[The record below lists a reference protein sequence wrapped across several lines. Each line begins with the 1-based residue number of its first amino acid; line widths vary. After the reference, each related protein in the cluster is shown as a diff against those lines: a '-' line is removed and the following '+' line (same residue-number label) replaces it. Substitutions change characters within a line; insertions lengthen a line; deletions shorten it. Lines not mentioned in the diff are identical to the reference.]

1 MPAKE
6 RQKINLKI
14 FFVVLLAMANVA
26 AMVFGVFRVL
36 PVLTYNRMVA
46 NGISAASGVTL
57 QSNPFGTKIT
67 FPASMVPDLYGD
79 ASTEAYVSRME
90 PQDGVN
96 SVEQN
101 ADGTIT
107 LNITRDYHG
116 TMVTEMENNIKT
128 FLTELVNGSGTPSI
142 QAVEYVPDMSSFVI
156 KVASHAFSIGTDK
169 EQVRPLAA
177 KAVFYQG
184 LLGTDTQGTE
194 IVFVDISTESELDKI
209 VYPAT

>member
-6 RQKINLKI
+6 KQKINLKI
-14 FFVVLLAMANVA
+14 FFVVLLAVANVA
-26 AMVFGVFRVL
+26 AMVFGVVRVL
-36 PVLTYNRMVA
+36 PVLEYNRMLE
-46 NGISAASGVTL
+46 NGISATNSVML

-79 ASTEAYVSRME
+79 ANVEAYVSRME
-90 PQDGVN
+90 QQDGVK

-101 ADGTIT
+101 AGTIT

-156 KVASHAFSIGTDK
+156 KVASHAFNTGTDK
-169 EQVRPLAA
+169 EQVQPLAA

-194 IVFVDISTESELDKI
+194 IVFIDISTENELDKI
-209 VYPAT
+209 VYPAA